1 MQEPTMMDYEAAKHL
16 AAYLWTTRQLGLCF
30 HPASSVNGDTATDL
44 LQATDGSW
52 DPGFRD
58 SRSILASLIKIG
70 DAHDPSAPFSANTN
84 KESTCSMSATVMEAK
99 ALLQGSGRVIQARGI
114 AEDLLRTQSGPTPS
128 LCDSESAVS
137 RIGKLLPVTKA
148 LKPVARIF
156 NGLGDMVKNREID
169 PILTGTKDQLA
180 DPLTK
185 RQSAL
190 ENLRS
195 LPTLQGQQP
204 AITQIFEEYAQRK
217 SSRRPSSSTQLVAS
231 AISSNGIPY
240 LPYHLLDDHLLDD
253 DDDDDLAANE
263 QLALLNRISHR
274 SETIPKYDK
283 DDKNFEFL
291 QHIRLLNSTI
301 YRHRSQSPI
310 NKVSSSYN
318 KYSRVKFSEK
328 LETVYILEVEE
339 I

>member
-204 AITQIFEEYAQRK
+204 AITQIFEEYSQRK

-240 LPYHLLDDHLLDD
+240 LPYHLLDD
-253 DDDDDLAANE
+253 DDDDDLEANE
-263 QLALLNRISHR
+263 QLSLLNRIFHR

-283 DDKNFEFL
+283 DDNNFEL
-291 QHIRLLNSTI
+291 SQHIRLLNSTI
-301 YRHRSQSPI
+301 YQHRSQSPI
-310 NKVSSSYN
+310 NKVSVSYN
-318 KYSRVKFSEK
+318 KYNTVQFSEK
-328 LETVYILEVEE
+328 LETVYILEVEKE